1 MRWNCG
7 RFRAKTKKAN
17 RGRRSSNACLPEGHF
32 KPGFFRLQY
41 EFLPSLDLKFQ
52 PTGTVG
58 PFVYYKPECYF
69 VGHQLTS
76 QTGGNLPRVI
86 IQNLLNRQTKL
97 RLRTKFIF
105 SLVLVTAGLALGT
118 LIGLMRSAE
127 APMPTEIRER

>member
-7 RFRAKTKKAN
+7 RLRAKKKKRN

-32 KPGFFRLQY
+32 KPEFFRLQY

-58 PFVYYKPECYF
+58 PFVCYKPECYF

-76 QTGGNLPRVI
+76 QTGGNLRRVI

-105 SLVLVTAGLALGT
+105 SLVLFTAGLPHGPLFVVVSLAQ
-118 LIGLMRSAE
+118 R
-127 APMPTEIRER
+127 RRRR